1 MSASGCRITGPC
13 CDIAC
18 SIILRCSRC
27 SASEWANALVAMS
40 ARRTVAIFRMLRER
54 LPFSRFCLQL
64 HDDVAAV
71 QQIENAVPQS
81 DETDRPQQRGH
92 LLGKERLEAELIG
105 RLVDRHRLA
114 ADVDLPVRINHPG
127 HQSRSGERD
136 QWVHAV
142 DDEWLRPSRNVTH
155 VNKPEAGCQNGTSG

>member
-1 MSASGCRITGPC
+1 MIDSGCGITGPC

-40 ARRTVAIFRMLRER
+40 ARRTVAIFRMVERETSLR
-54 LPFSRFCLQL
+54 SNCLQL

-81 DETDRPQQRGH
+81 NETDRPQQRGH
-92 LLGKERLEAELIG
+92 LLGKEGLEAELIG

-127 HQSRSGERD
+127 HQSRS
-136 QWVHAV
+136 
-142 DDEWLRPSRNVTH
+142 
-155 VNKPEAGCQNGTSG
+155 